1 MAILGENEILY
12 LKTETAYLPIGCL
25 TSHAFA
31 ESVDMLD
38 TTAQNDGGWETS
50 IPLRQ
55 RADISFSG
63 LVTAEG
69 VSSTMV
75 TFLDLRNRKRR
86 RDKVEW
92 KISRADG
99 YADYGEGYI
108 TNISE
113 SAEVESL
120 ITFDGSIK
128 VYGSPNNE
136 FYVFYNR
143 YFDFVTSAGGVIEN
157 EVCLK
162 QEISKLI

>member
-1 MAILGENEILY
+1 MAILGEEEILSI
-12 LKTETAYLPIGCL
+12 KTDEAYLPIGCL

-38 TTAQNDGGWETS
+38 TTAQDDGGWETS

-63 LVTAEG
+63 LVTKES

-75 TFLDLRNRKRR
+75 TFVDLRNRKRR
-86 RDKVEW
+86 RVKVEW

-99 YADYGEGYI
+99 FADYGEGYI

-120 ITFDGSIK
+120 ITFDGAIK

-136 FYVFYNR
+136 FYVLYNR
-143 YFDFVTSAGGVIEN
+143 YFDFATQEGATIES
-157 EVCLK
+157 EICLK
-162 QEISKLI
+162 NEISKLK